1 MPAVYHQRLHFL
13 ALPTDKNTQTILLYA
28 MRVMRELASK
38 LVLFFLPLF
47 LFRIGESTPPLIHG
61 INGFQ
66 QGMITIALYYL
77 VSRFLSLILLIPIGD
92 VIKKIGP
99 ERSFLISQ
107 AGYIVY
113 FMALYKAE
121 TFPVLVMAAAALEAV
136 QIFFWNSYYTLMST
150 QITKNKMGSNMGVV
164 QFLINLV
171 AMISPIIGGMIVVWF
186 GYPVL
191 FLVGLVCMLFG
202 MGVAAL
208 LKPTKVVDTV
218 SWHEF
223 FTWMKE
229 KGYRKLAVSYAGR
242 YVNDSVLVVWPL
254 YVFFLLG
261 TVDRVGFLYGL
272 SLFISMVV
280 TYFAGEFLDKHRTKK
295 PFFLSGG
302 LLSLVW
308 VLKTQIVGFWSIAL
322 IDVFERLTANFHW
335 LFFDTMFMRRG
346 KGSQALS
353 FFIYR
358 EIIISVVALVFW
370 FCFAAMFIWFV
381 NSWKG
386 LFLIAGVGVMLS
398 LLVKDHKDPSN
409 EQT

>member
-1 MPAVYHQRLHFL
+1 MPAVYHHRLFL
-13 ALPTDKNTQTILLYA
+13 PQWPANKSNQTRLLYG

-47 LFRIGESTPPLIHG
+47 LFRIGESTPPILVG

-66 QGMITIALYYL
+66 QGMATIAAYYL
-77 VSRFLSLILLIPIGD
+77 ISRLLSLITLIPIGGI
-92 VIKKIGP
+92 IKKIGP

-113 FMALYKAE
+113 FMLLYKAE
-121 TFPVLVMAAAALEAV
+121 VYPWLVFVAAALETV
-136 QIFFWNSYYTLMST
+136 QIFFWNSYYTLMSV
-150 QITKNKMGSNMGVV
+150 QVTKNKMGSNVGVV
-164 QFLINLV
+164 QFLINIV
-171 AMISPIIGGMIVVWF
+171 AMISPIIGGMVVVWF

-191 FLVGLVCMLFG
+191 FLIGLVCMLVG
-202 MGVAAL
+202 MVIAAL

-218 SWHEF
+218 SWQEF
-223 FTWMKE
+223 FTWMRE
-229 KGYRKLAVSYAGR
+229 AGYQKLAISYAGR

-272 SLFISMVV
+272 SLFASMLV
-280 TYFAGEFLDKHRTKK
+280 TYFAGSFLDKYKTKK

-302 LLSLVW
+302 MLSLVW
-308 VLKTQIVGFWSIAL
+308 VLKTQIVSFWSIAV

-353 FFIYR
+353 FFVYR
-358 EIIISVVALVFW
+358 EVIISAVAIAFW
-370 FCFAAMFIWFV
+370 LSFAAMFIWFV
-381 NSWKG
+381 DSWKG
-386 LFLIAGVGVMLS
+386 LFLLAGFGVMLS

-409 EQT
+409 E